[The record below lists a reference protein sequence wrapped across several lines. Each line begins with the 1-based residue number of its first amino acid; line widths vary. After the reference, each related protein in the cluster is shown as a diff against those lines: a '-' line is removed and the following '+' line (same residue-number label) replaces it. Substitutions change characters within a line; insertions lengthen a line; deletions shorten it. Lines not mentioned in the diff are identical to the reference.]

1 MHAISS
7 YCGIRP
13 TTTQTDNYITIHCAA
28 AAPACSVRNWIVN
41 TVQSNSTSVKWW
53 SPTPL
58 WLQFCHKGDEIM
70 ELEISTGMC
79 WNRDGVGTG
88 TIYFRCHSLHW
99 PDLIYVQ
106 IHSIRQTD
114 KWVQYTPYL
123 RRIPEQH
130 NAYSLLPPCTSSRG
144 CIWCLVQLSMKHQQ
158 KQLSNNKQILNL
170 PYSSTTWKTNSVL
183 STQSC
188 LIKNLS
194 ETAWN
199 WHCYIVITNSM
210 TFQGFFND
218 ELQFLN
224 DHKQTI
230 VWVI

>member
-1 MHAISS
+1 M
-7 YCGIRP
+7 
-13 TTTQTDNYITIHCAA
+13 
-28 AAPACSVRNWIVN
+28 NWIVN
-41 TVQSNSTSVKWW
+41 TDKW
-53 SPTPL
+53 SLPTTL
-58 WLQFCHKGDEIM
+58 WLQFCHEGDEIM
-70 ELEISTGMC
+70 EMEISTGM
-79 WNRDGVGTG
+79 WRNRDGVGTG
-88 TIYFRCHSLHW
+88 AIYFSVPLSTLARL
-99 PDLIYVQ
+99 DLCRV
-106 IHSIRQTD
+106 RQTD

-123 RRIPEQH
+123 QRIPEQH

-158 KQLSNNKQILNL
+158 KQLSNNKPILNL

-199 WHCYIVITNSM
+199 WHCYIVITISI

-218 ELQFLN
+218 ELQF
-224 DHKQTI
+224 
-230 VWVI
+230 